1 MSHKYLS
8 DIILSTA
15 RRYASRNANN
25 IPLARIN
32 NSYFMNTFFPCTIT
46 AGKIADLSIFNT
58 TSLNTFKDIL
68 LQFVRPIESRVYSCH
83 NPTRIKQLTR
93 LRIGF
98 SHLDTLQAKRF
109 DEPIF

>member
-15 RRYASRNANN
+15 TRYASRNANN
-25 IPLARIN
+25 IALARIN
-32 NSYFMNTFFPCTIT
+32 NSYFMNTFFPSTVT
-46 AGKIADLSIFNT
+46 AWKILDLSIYNI
-58 TSLNTFKDIL
+58 TSLDTFKDIL

-98 SHLDTLQAKRF
+98 SHLDNLQAKRF
-109 DEPIF
+109 DGPIF